1 MHIAQLSDTEF
12 LLVRFCL
19 DRSPRVISPKEEMSV
34 EAINISMTLC
44 NLIVLPLFMPL
55 NIAVIWVRT
64 VSMFSN
70 LQLAAV
76 FQILKTKQEFK
87 SRTAY
92 TIIFAIAVLDCFHM
106 ITTFVAGIFN
116 LAPKIVSELFGRY
129 VSCMR
134 NGYLFSI
141 PILEFFLAANRL
153 VIISKFH
160 GCGRGTRL
168 FKFSYHE
175 ATYRYTGPA
184 YFETPY
190 IYIRMGLE
198 GTALALYL
206 VTVGVII
213 CQQSVYHM
221 HPLKFSRREVRLLGQ
236 ALLQSIPVAFT
247 IFIGAF
253 LYTEIWK
260 HGLLFIVWS
269 VTAITIPATH
279 LLILILFNANVRKH
293 LKSLLRK
300 CPHSKVF
307 VTTARK
313 SGSTRSGGHVEVT
326 RIIRTVHK

>member
-1 MHIAQLSDTEF
+1 
-12 LLVRFCL
+12 
-19 DRSPRVISPKEEMSV
+19 MSV

-55 NIAVIWVRT
+55 NIAVIW
-64 VSMFSN
+64 
-70 LQLAAV
+70 
-76 FQILKTKQEFK
+76 ILKTKQEFK

-168 FKFSYHE
+168 FKIIVFLSASIPIPFLYLLSLIDGKIQFSYHE